1 LGTDANTLP
10 GRGSRSRKTFSFF
23 VTPRQSGLC
32 ADAHAQGT
40 LIVFGDGT
48 IKSFNQVLVEQGMRG
63 CRGSRLPISNA
74 QTKLADM
81 RLKASE
87 QSVIRKHLQTLG
99 PEAESYLFGSR
110 ADDSARGGDID
121 LLVLTPTKVPLARIR
136 KLRRAILEEIGE
148 QKIDIVNLA
157 RSSRHPFK
165 AVALETAIRL

>member
-1 LGTDANTLP
+1 
-10 GRGSRSRKTFSFF
+10 
-23 VTPRQSGLC
+23 
-32 ADAHAQGT
+32 
-40 LIVFGDGT
+40 
-48 IKSFNQVLVEQGMRG
+48 M
-63 CRGSRLPISNA
+63 PISNA
-74 QTKLADM
+74 QAKLADM

-99 PEAESYLFGSR
+99 PEAKSYLFGSR